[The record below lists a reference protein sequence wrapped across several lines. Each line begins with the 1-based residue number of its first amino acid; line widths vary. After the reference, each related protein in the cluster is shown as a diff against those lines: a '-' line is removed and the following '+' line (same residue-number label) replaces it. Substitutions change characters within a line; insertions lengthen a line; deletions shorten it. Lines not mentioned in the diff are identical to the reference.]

1 MRWRNRRSQKV
12 SDWPRQVTA
21 AGPKKLVIL
30 CNLPGENGQAQIPA
44 SGGILIGLSR
54 EIASDT
60 GHKR

>member
-1 MRWRNRRSQKV
+1 M

-30 CNLPGENGQAQIPA
+30 RNLPGENGQAQIPA
-44 SGGILIGLSR
+44 SGGISIGLPR

-60 GHKR
+60 CHKRQ

>member
-1 MRWRNRRSQKV
+1 M

-54 EIASDT
+54 EIASDA
-60 GHKR
+60 GHKRQ